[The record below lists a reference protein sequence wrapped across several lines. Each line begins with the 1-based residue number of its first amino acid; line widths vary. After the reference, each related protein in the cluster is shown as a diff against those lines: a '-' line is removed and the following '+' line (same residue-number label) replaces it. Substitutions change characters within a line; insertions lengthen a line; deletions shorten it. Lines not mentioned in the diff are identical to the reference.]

1 MSEQMKKIDKNN
13 IANILGLTTIQEGL
27 LFHHLMEP
35 EGNAY
40 FEQMLIKLESEPAR
54 DLLKK
59 HGSKRFSKMKC
70 CGRCL
75 GGRKQ
80 LSQFK

>member
-35 EGNAY
+35 EAMPILN
-40 FEQMLIKLESEPAR
+40 
-54 DLLKK
+54 
-59 HGSKRFSKMKC
+59 KC
-70 CGRCL
+70 
-75 GGRKQ
+75 
-80 LSQFK
+80 